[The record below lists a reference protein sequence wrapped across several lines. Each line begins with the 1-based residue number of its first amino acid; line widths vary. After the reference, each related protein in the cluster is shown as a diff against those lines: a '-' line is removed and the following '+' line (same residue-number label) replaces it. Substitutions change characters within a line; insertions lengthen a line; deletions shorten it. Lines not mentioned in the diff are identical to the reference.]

1 MDYQATGNY
10 YVLGHVKVITGLSE
24 RTLRSYISLGLLK
37 GEKIN
42 GMWHFTEEQLGE
54 FLVNPSVR
62 PSILAKKHAII
73 WGFLADSKKKEEECC
88 IILDIPHGDP
98 KRVAEF
104 FCYEIS
110 EGGYKGINFSFDAH
124 KNETPRVILRGKT
137 DDVLLI
143 INKYKELNK

>member
-1 MDYQATGNY
+1 MEYQATGNY

-73 WGFLADSKKKEEECC
+73 WDFLADSKKKRRGMLHHFGHPARRCQT
-88 IILDIPHGDP
+88 
-98 KRVAEF
+98 R
-104 FCYEIS
+104 
-110 EGGYKGINFSFDAH
+110 GGIF
-124 KNETPRVILRGKT
+124 
-137 DDVLLI
+137 LL
-143 INKYKELNK
+143 